1 MAILESV
8 PTVGGTGQCE
18 GGGQC
23 WWENDSICKLQG
35 TKENMNLKAKDLN
48 AADFNEHRVSAGKFP
63 CGSNLWKKS
72 VPERVDGS
80 LN

>member
-1 MAILESV
+1 
-8 PTVGGTGQCE
+8 
-18 GGGQC
+18 
-23 WWENDSICKLQG
+23 
-35 TKENMNLKAKDLN
+35 MNLKAKDLK